1 MLAGIFLQQQQQA
14 QAQQQG
20 QPQGS
25 TGHKNSIAPTT
36 ASAADPQ
43 AVAAHTPRSHT
54 GTTARSARGG
64 PGAAHD
70 NDGGPFAAR
79 SLQQLAASLPPNAFK
94 ATVPALYRHGGGA
107 GAGGSGAGDTYTAA
121 GDDSNTAPTS
131 DSRAEADR
139 AAGGGGDAT
148 DKARLALEARARADA
163 QASKHAAA
171 DGVFGCVRK
180 TVLRGPPYGACRV
193 YCPHTRVVS
202 FLTASQRCVL
212 RDHTSISLSF
222 SPHGRFLCSTLTF
235 SHTHSLSL
243 ITPPLI
249 PVQSWRW
256 TSVVCG
262 ACAWWKMCRQRTTTT
277 FWPPRLVTDHSWC
290 EVCCWAIAMLS
301 SVCAGR
307 MRAYRGPSVACDDF
321 WPPRLRCIAGSC
333 FCPSVCSPFLRV
345 ACYLPPLPVAC
356 GVR

>member
-1 MLAGIFLQQQQQA
+1 MLAGIFLQQQAQA

-20 QPQGS
+20 QPQGN

-139 AAGGGGDAT
+139 ATGGGGDAT

-163 QASKHAAA
+163 QASKPAAA

-193 YCPHTRVVS
+193 
-202 FLTASQRCVL
+202 
-212 RDHTSISLSF
+212 
-222 SPHGRFLCSTLTF
+222 
-235 SHTHSLSL
+235 SL
-243 ITPPLI
+243 IL
-249 PVQSWRW
+249 
-256 TSVVCG
+256 
-262 ACAWWKMCRQRTTTT
+262 AW
-277 FWPPRLVTDHSWC
+277 
-290 EVCCWAIAMLS
+290 
-301 SVCAGR
+301 
-307 MRAYRGPSVACDDF
+307 
-321 WPPRLRCIAGSC
+321 
-333 FCPSVCSPFLRV
+333 SPF
-345 ACYLPPLPVAC
+345 
-356 GVR
+356 